1 MKTIRDLTG
10 AKRTTGDYGV
20 EIEVEGK
27 RLPRTLGEVWRVE
40 KDNSLKTAEAW
51 EYVMPK
57 PLDLIGVKKALDY
70 LSMSYVAHNSEVDES
85 IRAGVHV
92 HVNVQEWNIKQL
104 MTFATTYY
112 ILEDVLMNWCGPDR
126 EGNLFCLRAKDAE
139 YILFQ
144 LYKTLNSRNL
154 KHLNNDV
161 IRYASLNFLSLFS
174 YGSVEFR
181 GMRGTGNLDIIYDW
195 VRIIDDMK
203 QSSFKYD
210 SPNDL
215 MAAMSGDGGLTFFE
229 TILPNTH
236 HLFEKK
242 GIEESVR
249 SAARRVQMI
258 AFGIDWT
265 SLSTPS
271 INIFSQESFA

>member
-1 MKTIRDLTG
+1 MKTIRELTG
-10 AKRTTGDYGV
+10 VKRTVGDYGV

-27 RLPRTLGEVWRVE
+27 NLPRQLGDVWRVE
-40 KDNSLKTAEAW
+40 KDGSLKTAEAW

-57 PLDLIGVKKALDY
+57 PLDLLGVKKSLDY
-70 LSMSYVAHNSEVDES
+70 LAMSYLAHKSQVDES

-104 MTFATTYY
+104 MTFATAYY
-112 ILEDVLMNWCGPDR
+112 IIEDVLMNWCGPDR
-126 EGNLFCLRAKDAE
+126 EGNLFCLRTKDAE
-139 YILFQ
+139 FILFR
-144 LYKTLNSRNL
+144 LYKTLSSRNL

-161 IRYASLNFLSLFS
+161 IRYASLNFLSLFN

-181 GMRGTGNLDIIYDW
+181 GMRGTGNLDTIYDW
-195 VRIIDDMK
+195 VRIIDDLK
-203 QSSFKYD
+203 NASLKYD

-215 MAAMSGDGGLTFFE
+215 MAAMSGDGGLAFFE
-229 TILPNTH
+229 AILPTTH
-236 HLFEKK
+236 TLFDKK

-265 SLSTPS
+265 TLSTPS
-271 INIFSQESFA
+271 INIFASEGFA